1 VRPSGTE
8 PKVKA
13 YIDASSAEG
22 TAAER
27 RSLARATVDRLA
39 AGVSEFLY

>member
-8 PKVKA
+8 PKVKI

-22 TAAER
+22 TVAER
-27 RSLARATVDRLA
+27 RSRARAAVDRLA
-39 AGVSEFLY
+39 AGVAEFVY